1 MPLYD
6 RFLRALL
13 FLLEPET
20 AHNLALGA
28 VRRGLVTAGAPDG
41 RDRSRSLFSVK
52 FPNPVG
58 LAAGF
63 DKDGVAFEKWRD
75 LGFGHVELGTVTR
88 YPQPGNPRPRVFRL
102 PAHRA
107 VINRLG
113 FNNRGADA
121 MAKQLAGKSAGIP
134 VGINIGKSKA
144 TPIEKAAEDY
154 AYSYKLLKGFADYV
168 VVNVSS
174 PNTPG
179 LRDLQD
185 KEALTRILSEL
196 KSVDDRKPLFV
207 KIAPDLTP
215 GALEDVVSVAT
226 QLKLTGIVAT
236 NTTDSR
242 ETLPTD
248 PGIEGGLSGAPLT
261 SMADEALRF
270 VRGLS
275 SELVLIGVGGVMT
288 PADAKR
294 KLSLGADLV
303 QVYTGWVYAG
313 PGFVREILR
322 TI

>member
-1 MPLYD
+1 MPFYESV
-6 RFLRALL
+6 LRPLL

-20 AHNLALGA
+20 AHNLGLRA
-28 VRRGLVTAGAPDG
+28 VSAGLVKAHEPDRALAVTAFGI
-41 RDRSRSLFSVK
+41 R

-63 DKDGVAFEKWRD
+63 DKNAVALSRWKD
-75 LGFGHVELGTVTR
+75 LGFGFVEVGTVTR
-88 YPQPGNPRPRVFRL
+88 HAQPGNPRPRMFRL

-107 VINRLG
+107 IINRLG
-113 FNNRGADA
+113 FNNLGAHA
-121 MAKQLAGKSAGIP
+121 VARNMEGVSAGIP
-134 VGINIGKSKA
+134 VGVNIGKSKA
-144 TPIEKAAEDY
+144 TPLEEAAEDY
-154 AYSYKLLKGFADYV
+154 AYSFRLLKEFADYV

-179 LRDLQD
+179 LRELQD

-196 KSVDDRKPLFV
+196 KSVDNRKPLFV
-207 KIAPDLTP
+207 KIAPDLTL
-215 GALEDVVSVAT
+215 GAIEDVVSVAIE
-226 QLKLTGIVAT
+226 LKLTGIVAT
-236 NTTDSR
+236 NTTVSR

-270 VRGLS
+270 VRELS
-275 SELVLIGVGGVMT
+275 SELVLIGVGGVMA
-288 PADAKR
+288 PEDAKR

-313 PGFVREILR
+313 PGFVPEILR